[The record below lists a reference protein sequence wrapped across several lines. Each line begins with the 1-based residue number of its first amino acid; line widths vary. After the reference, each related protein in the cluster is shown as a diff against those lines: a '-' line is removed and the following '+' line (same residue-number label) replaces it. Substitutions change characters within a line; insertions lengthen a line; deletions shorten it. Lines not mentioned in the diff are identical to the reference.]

1 MLGESAQQRY
11 SHLNSCLTHPF
22 LASQKLCCAYFSFAK
37 ILLLPILASQK
48 FASLI
53 LAPQKLALL
62 VFRLPFRRDS
72 GQYLEAGSQQNSN
85 SKSSLHFSFYAAT
98 GGASA
103 ICCLL
108 RGRVLGFAVIL
119 GAGCHRSESVIQP
132 TDVRAR
138 VLLFRVGMAAIRHV
152 PPLKLLPPVRVCPIP
167 QEWGSCRLLL
177 AFQAACTINSTAF
190 CTWISVL
197 SSRGTGVSP
206 CCTSRPISVQPRMTA
221 CAPRSAKVAMAFR

>member
-1 MLGESAQQRY
+1 MGFPLFGVGLGCR
-11 SHLNSCLTHPF
+11 LL
-22 LASQKLCCAYFSFAK
+22 LRFSFAE
-37 ILLLPILASQK
+37 IR
-48 FASLI
+48 FA
-53 LAPQKLALL
+53 
-62 VFRLPFRRDS
+62 
-72 GQYLEAGSQQNSN
+72 
-85 SKSSLHFSFYAAT
+85 HFSSAETRFARFQAAFQT
-98 GGASA
+98 GFWA
-103 ICCLL
+103 ISGSGVSTKFKFKKQPALFILCGNRRGFGNLLSLL
-108 RGRVLGFAVIL
+108 RGRVFGFAVIL